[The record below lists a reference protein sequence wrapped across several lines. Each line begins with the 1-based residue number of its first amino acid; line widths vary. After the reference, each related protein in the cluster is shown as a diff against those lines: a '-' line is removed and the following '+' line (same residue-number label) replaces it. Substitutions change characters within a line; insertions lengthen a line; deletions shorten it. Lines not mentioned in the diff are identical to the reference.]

1 MNRLATGFLALAAA
15 GTLAACG
22 GGGASF
28 DGDAAISLTGSVE
41 PKETVADQA
50 ERSVET
56 AERANALVASTLYG
70 EVEGEEF
77 HVVAD
82 CSGTRCS
89 LTAHLAGVSL
99 PFGEMVLEDLLN
111 LGAAPGVRRAVL
123 AKDGITLVE
132 RRGMADNPYREYGA
146 WMDHGAFSVRTG
158 MRSSDAPVTTLRGAL
173 VGGEIAG
180 SRPLASATWQGVMV
194 GAPARGDS
202 RDDILQGDATLT
214 YDLESQMLDAD
225 FTDIVNLDRNAA
237 HTVGTVRF
245 DNVPV
250 DGDGTFGYGNVDDQ
264 IRGAFGGSGHEEAGG
279 VFEKLGIVGAFG
291 AKRQPSN

>member
-28 DGDAAISLTGSVE
+28 DGDAAISLTGSAA
-41 PKETVADQA
+41 PAETVAEQA
-50 ERSVET
+50 KRSAAT

-77 HVVAD
+77 HSVAD
-82 CSGTRCS
+82 CRGTRCD
-89 LTAHLAGVSL
+89 LHAHTAGVSI
-99 PFGEMVLEDLLN
+99 PFGEMDLKDLLN
-111 LGAAPGVRRAVL
+111 LEAAAGTRRSVL
-123 AKDGITLVE
+123 TKDGITLVE
-132 RRGMADNPYREYGA
+132 SRGMAGDPYREYGA
-146 WMDHGAFSVRTG
+146 WMEHGAFSVRTG
-158 MRSSDAPVTTLRGAL
+158 MRSSDAPVATLRGAL

-180 SRPLASATWQGVMV
+180 SRPLASATWRGVMV
-194 GAPARGDS
+194 GTPARGDS

-214 YDLESQMLDAD
+214 YDLGSQMLDAD
-225 FTDIVNLDRNAA
+225 FTGILNLDRNAA
-237 HTVGTVRF
+237 HTVGTVSF

-250 DGDGTFGYGNVDDQ
+250 EDNGTFGFGNVDDQ
-264 IRGAFGGSGHEEAGG
+264 IRGAFGGSVHEEVGG

-291 AKRQPSN
+291 ATLQPSN

>member
-99 PFGEMVLEDLLN
+99 PFGEMVLEDLLY
-111 LGAAPGVRRAVL
+111 LGAAPGARRAVL
-123 AKDGITLVE
+123 TKDGITLVE
-132 RRGMADNPYREYGA
+132 RRGMAGNPYREYGA
-146 WMDHGAFSVRTG
+146 WMEHGAFSVRTG
-158 MRSSDAPVTTLRGAL
+158 MRSSDAPVTALRGAL
-173 VGGEIAG
+173 VGGEVAG
-180 SRPLASATWQGVMV
+180 ARPLASATWQGVMV
-194 GAPARGDS
+194 GTPARGDS

-214 YDLESQMLDAD
+214 YDPESRTLDAE
-225 FTDIVNLDRNAA
+225 FADIVNLDRNAA
-237 HTVGTVRF
+237 HTIESVRF
-245 DNVPV
+245 DDVPV
-250 DGDGTFGYGNVDDQ
+250 DGDGTFGNGNVGDQ
-264 IRGAFGGSGHEEAGG
+264 IRGAFGGSGHEEVGG
-279 VFEKLGIVGAFG
+279 VFERHGIVGAFG
-291 AKRQPSN
+291 ATRQPSN